1 MQINFGSPPDSED
14 DIHIQSYLESFDC
27 KKEMDKINK
36 NSQLKSQYRK

>member
-1 MQINFGSPPDSED
+1 MHISFGSPPPSVD
-14 DIHIQSYLESFDC
+14 DIQKQSYLESFDC